1 MRGTGLGFENK
12 CISSAPDAVAPDG
25 SEVRVLCQATRGG
38 LAVFTL
44 PPRAI
49 AKPVAHRTVE
59 EVWYILSGSGRLW
72 RKLGEQEEIIDL
84 NPGISLTIPTGT
96 HFQFRCDG
104 DERLDVIGATMPPWP
119 GESEAYFVEGVL
131 AAYGVT
137 RCGSD
142 GHPSSSLDRLRR
154 SAATT
159 ESTSL

>member
-12 CISSAPDAVAPDG
+12 RISSAPDTVAPDG
-25 SEVRVLCQATRGG
+25 SEVRVLCQATHGG

-104 DERLDVIGATMPPWP
+104 HERLDVIGATMPPWP
-119 GESEAYFVEGVL
+119 GESEAYFVEGVWQ
-131 AAYGVT
+131 
-137 RCGSD
+137 
-142 GHPSSSLDRLRR
+142 P
-154 SAATT
+154 T
-159 ESTSL
+159 E